1 MSIEKQA
8 FTPYKD
14 QEERNKEKSKVITL
28 RLNREELADLEV
40 LAKLLRQEKL
50 GTTVKQLMKLGSHV
64 LHDTQTAWLV
74 DTLFINERN
83 NKRLGIITVKP
94 KFKQL

>member
-1 MSIEKQA
+1 MSIEKQR

-14 QEERNKEKSKVITL
+14 QEERDKEKSKVITI
-28 RLNREELADLEV
+28 RLNIEELKDLEE

-64 LHDTQTAWLV
+64 LHTPQTAWLV

-83 NKRLGIITVKP
+83 NKRLGIINVKP
-94 KFKQL
+94 KFKQM